1 MTTPRRTAMPTQ
13 TSKDPPPIDS
23 GDNVPAVKGGKGKD
37 PNGKTNK
44 EGKGTGSPRAS
55 DPTKVKICPY
65 HPLGTCHHND
75 TTKIGE
81 CCNLGLH
88 KASYSKKDLGDPR
101 YLRVKR
107 STERRESRTNNTD
120 SEAGSAGSTPPASPR
135 SNAAPVLSE

>member
-1 MTTPRRTAMPTQ
+1 MPTQ
-13 TSKDPPPIDS
+13 ANKDTPIDS

-37 PNGKTNK
+37 PKGKTDK

-88 KASYSKKDLGDPR
+88 KASYSKKDLEDPR

-107 STERRESRTNNTD
+107 SAERKEAKGSNTD
-120 SEAGSAGSTPPASPR
+120 SEAGNAGSTPPASPR
-135 SNAAPVLSE
+135 NNAAPVLSE